1 MTKSHKLT
9 YVALATLAV
18 ALSVT
23 LLVSSVATPVQAKIT
38 QECRN
43 PGGQTPEAPDCPE
56 KHERNVN
63 PQGKA
68 PPGHN

>member
-1 MTKSHKLT
+1 MTF
-9 YVALATLAV
+9 VALATLAV
-18 ALSVT
+18 VLSAP
-23 LLVSSVATPVQAKIT
+23 LLVLSVATPAEARIT

-43 PGGQTPEAPDCPE
+43 AGGQEPQAQNCPD

-63 PQGKA
+63 PSGKA